1 MFSVDINCD
10 LGEGLANDAELM
22 QYISSANIACGY
34 HAGDTATMNKTV
46 DLAIQYGL
54 AIGAHPGF
62 ADKPGFGRKE
72 MNLSLNE
79 VFDLVSKQVLDL
91 QEICS
96 SGGSRLSHVK
106 PHGALYNMSAK
117 NEALAQTIA
126 TAVFAADAEL
136 ILFGLSG
143 SFSIK
148 AAAARGLKTAS
159 EVFADR
165 TYNDN
170 GLLTARSEP
179 NAMIETGEASIKQ
192 VLQMIQEKTVTSTG
206 GKKISIR
213 ADTICIHGDGKQ
225 ATVFA
230 KNIYEAL
237 QKNQVNIKPF
247 SF

>member
-1 MFSVDINCD
+1 MFSADINCD
-10 LGEGLANDAELM
+10 LGEGLANDAGLM
-22 QYISSANIACGY
+22 RYISSANIACGY
-34 HAGDTATMNKTV
+34 HAGDAAIMKKTV
-46 DLAIQYGL
+46 DLAIQYEL

-79 VFDLVSKQVLDL
+79 IFDLVSKQVFDL
-91 QEICS
+91 QEICLS
-96 SGGSRLSHVK
+96 RGSRLSHVK
-106 PHGALYNMSAK
+106 PHGALYNMSAR
-117 NEALAQTIA
+117 NEAMAQTIA
-126 TAVFAADAEL
+126 DAVFAADAQL

-165 TYNDN
+165 TYNDH

-179 NAMIETGEASIKQ
+179 NAMIETVEDSIQQ
-192 VLQMIQEKTVTSTG
+192 VLEMLQEGTVTSTG
-206 GKKISIR
+206 RKKISIQ
-213 ADTICIHGDGKQ
+213 ADTICIHGDGKK
-225 ATVFA
+225 AIVFA
-230 KNIYEAL
+230 QNIYEAL
-237 QKNQVNIKPF
+237 QKNQVTIKPL